1 MIWNSSLNK
10 ARMINQDAGIY
21 GTFAEIGA
29 GQEVARFFFLAGQA
43 SQTIAKTMSA
53 YDMVFSDEIYGKEK
67 SGRYVCQNRVE
78 KMLDKEYQ
86 LILRRLEKTRG
97 AQSRFFAFAD
107 TVATSRNK
115 QRPSHGWLGIRF
127 QHQNNAIASQVTL
140 HVELLDHLRLQQQET
155 LGILGVDLIHAAYFK
170 TQNEEDFLRSLTE
183 NIKAGQVRIDM
194 IQVSGPAFEYFN
206 NSLLNY
212 LLVQNHWSEAIY
224 FNSQGQ
230 AMNPSDAFFN
240 QPILLQRGHFY
251 PVTTTHIDIM
261 QKADTFFSSEFNH
274 TQKPNWLFELTI
286 PLLQDYH
293 PEFKQQQQ
301 SFLARL
307 NMLTQLGYPVL
318 LTQFVEFYRLKE
330 FLRRFTKE
338 PLSIVIPA
346 SHLPKLFSS
355 SHYQELGGGLLE
367 GLGKLLDPQTHF
379 YVYPHK
385 TKNLCETASS
395 FKPAGEDALIYQYF
409 QQKKWIRDL
418 AGCDEI
424 QHYIRSEEARAQITK
439 LQPGWEQLVPVPVAH
454 YINKHKNL
462 FIESN

>member
-67 SGRYVCQNRVE
+67 SGRYVCQERVE
-78 KMLDKEYQ
+78 KMLDKEYS
-86 LILRRLEKTRG
+86 LLLRRLEKNRG
-97 AQSRFFAFAD
+97 QQSRFFAFAD

-115 QRPSHGWLGIRF
+115 HRPSHGWLGIRF
-127 QHQNNAIASQVTL
+127 QHQINAPASQVTL

-170 TQNEEDFLRSLTE
+170 TQDETTFLHSLTE
-183 NIKAGQVRIDM
+183 NIKAGQVHIDM
-194 IQVSGPAFEYFN
+194 IQVSGPAFEAFDN
-206 NSLLNY
+206 ALLNY
-212 LLVQNHWSEAIY
+212 LLVQNKWSEAIY

-230 AMNPSDAFFN
+230 VMSPGDAFFN

-251 PVTTTHIDIM
+251 PITTTHVDIM
-261 QKADTFFSSEFNH
+261 QKADLFFKSEFS
-274 TQKPNWLFELTI
+274 TLAQPKWLFELTI
-286 PLLQDYH
+286 PLIAGQH
-293 PEFKQQQQ
+293 SEITQQQQ
-301 SFLARL
+301 SFIKRL
-307 NMLTQLGYPVL
+307 KMLTLLGYPVI

-338 PLSIVIPA
+338 PISLVISA
-346 SHLPKLFSS
+346 SHLPKLFST
-355 SHYQELGGGLLE
+355 SHYQDLGGGLLE
-367 GLGKLLDPQTHF
+367 GLGKLLDHQTHF

-385 TKNLCETASS
+385 TPTLCETAST
-395 FKPAGEDALIYQYF
+395 FCPAGEEALIYQYF

-424 QHYIRSEEARAQITK
+424 NHYIRSEEARHSILNGDK
-439 LQPGWEQLVPVPVAH
+439 PWEQLIPSPLVNYLKAQ
-454 YINKHKNL
+454 IDFLKG
-462 FIESN
+462 